1 MADILDEAAA
11 VVQCKEC
18 PWYRSCV
25 TPLRFT
31 AEDVRR
37 QMEAAPGGMG
47 AQGQELLGLM
57 AGMAASAQD
66 LLLEGCPIFIRR
78 LRSSPGLAQ
87 RIKEVMRSW
96 GGE

>member
-25 TPLRFT
+25 MPLRFT

-47 AQGQELLGLM
+47 VQGQELQGLM

-87 RIKEVMRSW
+87 RIKDLMRSW

>member
-25 TPLRFT
+25 APLRFT

-37 QMEAAPGGMG
+37 QMEATPGVMG
-47 AQGQELLGLM
+47 AQGQELQGLM

-78 LRSSPGLAQ
+78 LRANPGLAQ
-87 RIKEVMRSW
+87 RIKELMRSW